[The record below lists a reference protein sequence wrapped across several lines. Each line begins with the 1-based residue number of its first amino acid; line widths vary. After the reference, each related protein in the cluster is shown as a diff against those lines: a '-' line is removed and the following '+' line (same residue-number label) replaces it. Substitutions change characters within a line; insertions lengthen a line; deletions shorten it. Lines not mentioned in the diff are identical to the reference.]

1 MTELNTQIA
10 ANEAQQATPGRGLD
24 AMGARAKQASQKLGR
39 ASREQKDAALLVLAD
54 LLSAQSDAILEANR
68 RDVEAGAQAGLTP
81 ALLDRL
87 TLNPARLE
95 GIAADLR
102 KVADLPDPVGEVFE
116 SQVLPN
122 GLRVHKQRVPL
133 GVLGVI
139 YEARPNVTIDVA
151 GLALKTGNAAI
162 LRGGSETMQSNRA
175 LVEVIRRSLTSGG
188 LPADAIQWID
198 SPDRALVGELLQMD
212 RYIDMIIPRG
222 GAALHEFCRQNSR
235 IPVITGGIGICHLFV
250 DATADQPAARRVIHN
265 AKTQRPSVC
274 NALDTVLVHQ
284 SVAGEFLPVLVA
296 ELSQAGVTF
305 RADPQA
311 VQILGGP
318 ANLPDSVQ
326 SAGPKDFDIEWLSL
340 VLGLKVVS
348 GLEEAMEHI
357 GRHSTGHSDGILTQD
372 VANADRFVAEVDS
385 AAVYVNA
392 STRFTDGAEL
402 GLGAEVAISTQRLHA
417 RGPMA
422 LRELTTY
429 KWVIQGDY
437 TVRS

>member
-1 MTELNTQIA
+1 MEMSTRIA
-10 ANEAQQATPGRGLD
+10 ANEAQPAAHGGRLD
-24 AMGARAKQASQKLGR
+24 EMGARAKAAAQQLAQ
-39 ASREQKDAALLVLAD
+39 ASREQKDAALLTLAG
-54 LLSAQSDAILEANR
+54 LLLAQSDSILDANHQ
-68 RDVEAGAQAGLTP
+68 DVEAGAQAGLTP

-87 TLNPARLE
+87 TLNPDRLE
-95 GIAADLR
+95 GMAADLR
-102 KVADLPDPVGEVFE
+102 KVAGLPDPVGEIFE
-116 SQVLPN
+116 SAVLPN

-151 GLALKTGNAAI
+151 GLALKTGNSAI

-175 LVEVIRRSLTSGG
+175 LVEVIRQALDANG

-198 SPDRALVGELLQMD
+198 DPDRALVGDLLQLD
-212 RYIDMIIPRG
+212 RYVDMIIPRG
-222 GAALHEFCRQNSR
+222 GAALHAFCRQNSS
-235 IPVITGGIGICHLFV
+235 IPVITGGIGICHLYV
-250 DATADQPAARRVIHN
+250 DQTADQPAARRVIHN

-284 SVAGEFLPVLVA
+284 SVAAEFLPVLVA
-296 ELSQAGVTF
+296 ELGQAGVTF
-305 RADPQA
+305 RAGPQA
-311 VQILGGP
+311 VQALGGG
-318 ANLPDSVQ
+318 ASLPDSVQ
-326 SAGPKDFDIEWLSL
+326 PAGPQDFDVEWLSL

-357 GRHSTGHSDGILTQD
+357 RQHSTGHSDGILTRD
-372 VANADRFVAEVDS
+372 EANARRFVARVDS